1 MQISQSD
8 IVRVRQARWRVLHV
22 QSYER
27 CQLLTLAGAGPSN
40 TGNERGI
47 LAPFDDV
54 EHVDRRTRPARVSRR
69 LWRRACRALLAADTP
84 PGSLVSIRLARID
97 VLPHQL
103 EPALAIVRGLGSRVL
118 LADDVG
124 LGKTIQAGLIVAELR
139 ALGAAERV
147 LIVTP
152 AGLRDQWADELS
164 GRLGLAAAV
173 LDVRALQRAAQELPL
188 GVSPWQAAPIAV
200 ASVDYLKRPEVLA
213 AAAAS
218 RWDVLI
224 VDEAHGV
231 AGDNDRHAAVA
242 ALAARS
248 GYVVLVTATPHS
260 GDRRSFVSLCRTGQV
275 AGDRL
280 LVFRRSRDQVSAGTT
295 RRIHRLYVRTSA
307 DEAQTHALLRRF
319 SLAVRNDQGGRSSA
333 DPHPRRGA
341 SSQAGRPDPPGWR
354 LALAVLQK
362 RALSSALSLKRSV
375 DRRLAVLGGGRAPLD
390 VQLDLPLEGPP
401 GELSP
406 GDEVP
411 EWSPLLHLRDAVR
424 ERHLLG
430 ALSAAAARASRHE
443 TKIAALGRL
452 LRRVREPVIVFT
464 EYRDTLLHLH
474 ASLEMTAVLLHGGL
488 TREERQAALSAFTH
502 GGAHLLLATD
512 AAGEGLNLQRR
523 CRIVINLELPWNP
536 MRLEQRIGRVD
547 RIGQRRTVHVFHL
560 IARDSGELEVLS
572 RLQSR
577 VAKAHADVGGADPLG
592 FGDDRLE
599 GAPAGS
605 SLQPTAHQPSEP
617 LETLPADVAPWTPP
631 LAEHAVAEA
640 RRAWSARLLS
650 KARDELALARCDL
663 GPCLAAARLRTT
675 RARLGRRTLMIWQAT
690 AEDGC
695 SRRIGSMV
703 VGITADAWNADGLHA
718 VRNYVEHVVRPWRE
732 AVTDLHRAFTDG
744 RLARERGIGAER
756 LHEGPASADLLQP
769 GLFDR
774 RAERARLA
782 LRTASRLAAED
793 RSQRLRSI
801 ECARCVLFPPPQ
813 LVLVLTP

>member
-1 MQISQSD
+1 M
-8 IVRVRQARWRVLHV
+8 A
-22 QSYER
+22 
-27 CQLLTLAGAGPSN
+27 
-40 TGNERGI
+40 
-47 LAPFDDV
+47 AP
-54 EHVDRRTRPARVSRR
+54 
-69 LWRRACRALLAADTP
+69 CRALLAADTP
-84 PGSLVSIRLARID
+84 PGSLVSLRLARID
-97 VLPHQL
+97 VLPYQL
-103 EPALAIVRGLGSRVL
+103 EPALAIVHGHGSRVL

-152 AGLRDQWADELS
+152 AGLRDQWAEELS

-173 LDVRALQRAAQELPL
+173 LDVRALQRASQELPL

-213 AAAAS
+213 AAGAC

-260 GDRRSFVSLCRTGQV
+260 GDRRGFVSLCRTGQV

-295 RRIHRLYVRTSA
+295 RRVHRLYVRMSA
-307 DEAQTHALLRRF
+307 DEEQTHALLRRF
-319 SLAVRNDQGGRSSA
+319 SLAVRDDQGGRSSA
-333 DPHPRRGA
+333 ADAEAHPLRGA
-341 SSQAGRPDPPGWR
+341 SRTGRPDSPGWR
-354 LALAVLQK
+354 LALAVLHK
-362 RALSSALSLKRSV
+362 RALSSARSLKRSV
-375 DRRLAVLGGGRAPLD
+375 DRRLAVLGAERAPLD
-390 VQLDLPLEGPP
+390 VQRALPLHETAGIA
-401 GELSP
+401 GEQSP
-406 GDEVP
+406 ADEAP
-411 EWSPLLHLRDAVR
+411 EWSPLLHLLDTVR

-430 ALSAAAARASRHE
+430 ALAAAAGRASRHE
-443 TKIAALGRL
+443 TKITALGRL
-452 LRRVREPVIVFT
+452 LRRVREPAIVFT
-464 EYRDTLLHLH
+464 EYRDTLLHVH
-474 ASLEMTAVLLHGGL
+474 ASLGMTAVLLHGGL
-488 TREERQAALSAFTH
+488 TREERQAALSGFTH
-502 GGAHLLLATD
+502 GGARLLLATD

-560 IARDSGELEVLS
+560 IARDSRELEVLA

-577 VAKAHADVGGADPLG
+577 VAAAHADVGGADPLG
-592 FGDDRLE
+592 FGDDGLD
-599 GAPAGS
+599 GAQAGS
-605 SLQPTAHQPSEP
+605 SLQPSEHQECNP
-617 LETLPADVAPWTPP
+617 LESLPAGVTPWTPP
-631 LAEHAVAEA
+631 LADHAVTEA
-640 RRAWSARLLS
+640 RRARSARLLS
-650 KARDELALARCDL
+650 KARDEPALARCDL
-663 GPCLAAARLRTT
+663 GPCLAAARLKTT
-675 RARLGRRTLMIWQAT
+675 RARLGSRTLMIWQAT

-695 SRRIGSMV
+695 GRRIGSTV
-703 VGITADAWNADGLHA
+703 VGITADAWNADGLPA
-718 VRNYVEHVVRPWRE
+718 VRHYVEQVVRPWRE
-732 AVTDLHRAFTDG
+732 AVTDLHRAFTDS
-744 RLARERGIGAER
+744 RLARERAIGPER
-756 LHEGPASADLLQP
+756 LDDGLGSTDLLQP

-782 LRTASRLAAED
+782 LRTASRVAAED
-793 RSQRLRSI
+793 WSQRIRSI
-801 ECARCVLFPPPQ
+801 EGARSVLFPPAH